1 MNITINP
8 DQEATAAMQAKVNA
22 YNRVMSPSEQREKLK
37 QVVLAYGRA
46 MATGDELLVKLAGE
60 EAMRRIA
67 EAVPDKA
74 NIDDVS

>member
-1 MNITINP
+1 MNP
-8 DQEATAAMQAKVNA
+8 A
-22 YNRVMSPSEQREKLK
+22 EQREKLK

-60 EAMRRIA
+60 EATRRIA

-74 NIDDVS
+74 KIEDVS